1 MNISKQLFELQ
12 KIDLQLDEWKARQIQ
27 IKTILADDSKI
38 KSSEKEIKT
47 LEAKLAEAEKELKI
61 AEYEVNEQIGRI
73 KINEGRL
80 YGGKINSPKELED
93 LQMESAAFKKRLA
106 ALEDTQLDYM
116 MKFED
121 ADANHNKSVD
131 AHSALISDTDIE
143 HKQLQIEFENLEG
156 KIKELKPQR
165 DAFSQS
171 FDPDHLKIYE
181 EIRVKRKGVAVVEF
195 TDKSCPACGV
205 MLTSSQGQLAR
216 SPSTITQCET
226 CSRIFYTN

>member
-61 AEYEVNEQIGRI
+61 AEYEVNEQIDRI

-121 ADANHNKSVD
+121 AYTYYSKSVD

-143 HKQLQIEFENLEG
+143 HKQLQIEFENLEC

-181 EIRVKRKGVAVVEF
+181 GIRVKRKGVAVVEF